1 MKQAKEIKYRCS
13 VCGDEFRRKSN
24 AFTPTRSM
32 LYKGNGGFLTICK
45 TCVGEI
51 YTKYLEKFD
60 GDECKAIKR
69 MCMLLDIYF
78 CDSLFEASN
87 NSNQL
92 NRMNAYLSKIN
103 LVPYI
108 NKTFDDYLFSGVT
121 AYPTEGTSGSHQ
133 TKDLYIALNS
143 GSGDERFTD
152 FTIKKDDFVNGYL
165 LRARENQE
173 IIFDESHI
181 EYGENQSY
189 SSLDVGTKLVATNSG
204 KFKIES
210 SVTNYG
216 IYFEI
221 TEKLQFCGTAVSVK
235 IVIN

>member
-1 MKQAKEIKYRCS
+1 MVKVKTIGMIEKNAKNE
-13 VCGDEFRRKSN
+13 
-24 AFTPTRSM
+24 PTVKAHAD
-32 LYKGNGGFLTICK
+32 LKNGTIF
-45 TCVGEI
+45 VI
-51 YTKYLEKFD
+51 
-60 GDECKAIKR
+60 
-69 MCMLLDIYF
+69 
-78 CDSLFEASN
+78 S
-87 NSNQL
+87 
-92 NRMNAYLSKIN
+92 
-103 LVPYI
+103 
-108 NKTFDDYLFSGVT
+108 SGVT
-121 AYPTEGTSGSHQ
+121 AYPAEGTSGSHQ

-165 LRARENQE
+165 LRAWENQE

-204 KFKIES
+204 KFKIEP
-210 SVTNYG
+210 SVANYG

-221 TEKLQFCGTAVSVK
+221 TEKLQFCGNAVSVK